1 MLALQGLELIELP
14 RGSRGEIHSPRS
26 AFEHAI
32 AHFLAPPRQ
41 HEGMDVEGVSD
52 RLHLDPR
59 QMAQLHGRQL
69 EFNAVAMNLPEPWL
83 THATPP
89 SAS

>member
-52 RLHLDPR
+52 RLHLDP
-59 QMAQLHGRQL
+59 GRWL
-69 EFNAVAMNLPEPWL
+69 SFTAVNLNSTL
-83 THATPP
+83 
-89 SAS
+89 